1 MDEREQ
7 PISPRFEYIELDYS
21 RGDKYTEIELP
32 EETEPPRIE
41 KIEVYPYPNLTKL
54 WIKMTLSYFKR
65 YPNIELYLYN
75 PDKKLIADML
85 LIEHR
90 NFYVDITMHLRQSP
104 RPGEL
109 YRLEAFLIRDD
120 SILDE
125 KHHEF
130 TLVFVDPETGKPSK

>member
-41 KIEVYPYPNLTKL
+41 KIEVYPYPNLTTL

-65 YPNIELYLYN
+65 YPNIELYLYD
-75 PDKKLIADML
+75 PDNKLIADML

-120 SILDE
+120 TILDE

-130 TLVFVDPETGKPSK
+130 TLVFVDPKTGKPSK